1 MKEKIMEILT
11 GLRPE
16 CDFENSENFIEDGM
30 LDSLDVVSLVDSVE
44 EEYGIVIPGSE
55 ISMKNFINLD
65 SIMELIEKFNK
76 RT

>member
-1 MKEKIMEILT
+1 MKDKIMEFLS

-16 CDFENSENFIEDGM
+16 CDFANSDNFIEDGM

-55 ISMKNFINLD
+55 ISMKNFVNID
-65 SIMELIEKFNK
+65 SIIELIEKFK
-76 RT
+76 

>member
-1 MKEKIMEILT
+1 MRVKILEFLS

-16 CDFENSENFIEDGM
+16 CDFANSENYIEDGM

-55 ISMKNFINLD
+55 ISMKNFVNID
-65 SIMELIEKFNK
+65 SIIELIEKFK
-76 RT
+76 

>member
-1 MKEKIMEILT
+1 MEFLS

-16 CDFENSENFIEDGM
+16 CDFANSDNFIEDGM

-55 ISMKNFINLD
+55 ISMKNFVNID
-65 SIMELIEKFNK
+65 SIIELIEKFK
-76 RT
+76 

>member
-1 MKEKIMEILT
+1 MKEKILEFLS

-16 CDFENSENFIEDGM
+16 CDFENSDNYIEDGM

-55 ISMKNFINLD
+55 ISMKNFVNID
-65 SIMELIEKFNK
+65 SIIELIEKFK
-76 RT
+76 

>member
-1 MKEKIMEILT
+1 MKEKILEFLS

-16 CDFENSENFIEDGM
+16 CDFLNSENFIEDGM

-55 ISMKNFINLD
+55 ISMKNFVNID
-65 SIMELIEKFNK
+65 SIIELIEKFK
-76 RT
+76 

>member
-44 EEYGIVIPGSE
+44 EEYGIVIPVSE

>member
-1 MKEKIMEILT
+1 MEILS

-16 CDFENSENFIEDGM
+16 CDFESSENYIEDGM

-55 ISMKNFINLD
+55 ISMKNFINID
-65 SIMELIEKFNK
+65 SIIELIEKFK
-76 RT
+76 